1 MLTNKIRHEMIVID
15 KLFAHR
21 RQEKQVIWGIRVS
34 EKVKARWLVLAGL
47 MRVPC
52 NRLILFVLQ
61 DWAKA
66 NAETLLDRE
75 ARNQLAHRITELYL
89 KRNLS

>member
-1 MLTNKIRHEMIVID
+1 MDILHRLVTHKKQD
-15 KLFAHR
+15 KSI
-21 RQEKQVIWGIRVS
+21 IWGIRVP
-34 EKVKARWLVLAGL
+34 EKVKARWLMLAAL

-52 NRLILFVLQ
+52 NRLVLFVLQ

-75 ARNQLAHRITELYL
+75 ARNQLADRITEAYL
-89 KRNLS
+89 KKQLN